1 MMDAEQINLQH
12 SCKMDMIRKFFFEV
26 RREQSSNRHHHRADD
41 TNAGVGSCD
50 FKKVRQQFF
59 KFQNVLFQLC
69 WHSEFMATSC
79 PR

>member
-41 TNAGVGSCD
+41 TTASVGSCD
-50 FKKVRQQFF
+50 FKKS
-59 KFQNVLFQLC
+59 KTTIFQIPKCTVSTLLAF
-69 WHSEFMATSC
+69 
-79 PR
+79 